1 MVDVGDSVFVVHQ
14 TQLHGSFVRRF
25 GDLGETGGEREK
37 CFCMVGGKKMN
48 SIQKGERDAR
58 EERG

>member
-25 GDLGETGGEREK
+25 GDLGETGGERERN
-37 CFCMVGGKKMN
+37 V
-48 SIQKGERDAR
+48 SVWWAERR
-58 EERG
+58 